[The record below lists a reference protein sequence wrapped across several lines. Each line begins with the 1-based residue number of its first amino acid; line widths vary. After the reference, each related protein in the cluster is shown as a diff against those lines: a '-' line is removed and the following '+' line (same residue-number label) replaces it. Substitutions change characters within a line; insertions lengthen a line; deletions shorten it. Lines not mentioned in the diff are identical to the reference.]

1 MVTRDLK
8 NSSFMAGFTESYL
21 ADVGRI
27 VAGWSHVEGH
37 FDILFLSVV
46 VMRGAP
52 SGSMKD
58 PRVKLL
64 GHTFLSR
71 VRQFRERLGELKLS
85 DEDRKAIDKVL
96 SQLVQLRSE
105 RDEIAHA
112 LLSPVFDPTKGISPD
127 AAVALIKSWRNE
139 KPHEFKPVS
148 QTRLKKTFEK
158 IHALYWDLF
167 DLSLRRPWSSVQSHI
182 AGAEKPNPPSS

>member
-1 MVTRDLK
+1 MATRDLK

-46 VMRGAP
+46 VMLGAP

-58 PRVKLL
+58 PRVRLL

-71 VRQFRERLGELKLS
+71 VRQFRERLGELELS
-85 DEDRKAIDKVL
+85 DEDQKTIYRIL

-112 LLSPVFDPTKGISPD
+112 LLSPAFDPNKGISPD
-127 AAVALIKSWRNE
+127 AAVALVKSWRNE
-139 KPHEFKPVS
+139 KPPEFKPID
-148 QTRLKKTFEK
+148 QARLKKTFDK
-158 IHALYWDLF
+158 IHSLYWDLV
-167 DLSLRRPWSSVQSHI
+167 DLSLRRPWSSMRRHVHHI
-182 AGAEKPNPPSS
+182 AKSEPSAT